1 MSSFLLRNR
10 TLNNESKLSRWV
22 ASAIKSC
29 LVGGLLLSTT
39 GSITAGEW
47 SWDSVGARA
56 GFSLTSS
63 SHPYVQSEA
72 FTQVNMP
79 WTLHMG
85 ANWWLQPK
93 VELTLGAID
102 GHGDT
107 VFVGTLGPTFELRTS
122 LFPIYLTGGSHPTL
136 LSDSTLGDRNMGCLF
151 EFTSHIGLGWDIT
164 KSWNVEYRFQ
174 HMSNAGI
181 GSANPGLNMNL
192 FGVGYRF

>member
-1 MSSFLLRNR
+1 
-10 TLNNESKLSRWV
+10 
-22 ASAIKSC
+22 
-29 LVGGLLLSTT
+29 
-39 GSITAGEW
+39 
-47 SWDSVGARA
+47 
-56 GFSLTSS
+56 
-63 SHPYVQSEA
+63 
-72 FTQVNMP
+72 VNMP
-79 WTLHMG
+79 WTWHMG

-93 VELTLGAID
+93 VELTLGAIN

-122 LFPIYLTGGSHPTL
+122 HFPVYLTGGSHPTL

-181 GSANPGLNMNL
+181 GSSNPGLNMNL